1 MWAWKVHYYI
11 PSFAFYNY
19 PYAFGLLFGTGLYA
33 TYKEQGNKFVK
44 SYEDLLASTGE
55 ATPSELAARFG
66 FDIRKPDF
74 WRNSIRIIEE
84 KIRRYME
91 L

>member
-1 MWAWKVHYYI
+1 
-11 PSFAFYNY
+11 
-19 PYAFGLLFGTGLYA
+19 LFGTGLYA

-44 SYEDLLASTGE
+44 DYEALLASTGE
-55 ATPSELAARFG
+55 ARPAELAARFG
-66 FDIRKPDF
+66 FDIRKPEF

-84 KIRRYME
+84 KVKRYSE